1 MKKGKLTIAYKQCK
15 AYTTHC
21 QLHGEPTEREAST
34 HIKFNIDGGKVTHR
48 YIFANATETEILS
61 YISSIGIN
69 YTEYDYQFMTWD
81 NFSLF
86 IKAPV
91 MLSLPSD
98 DEIITFI
105 NTHKIEGDMFNV
117 LRTAREVELM
127 MDLANWMKK
136 RIERGNGA

>member
-1 MKKGKLTIAYKQCK
+1 MKKGRLTIAYKQRK

-21 QLHGEPTEREAST
+21 QLHGEPTEHEAST

-48 YIFANATETEILS
+48 YIFANATENDILS

-91 MLSLPSD
+91 MLSLPSELKD
-98 DEIITFI
+98 ILNCIMTYTSEGNSEQDAKYLQIIKT
-105 NTHKIEGDMFNV
+105 
-117 LRTAREVELM
+117 
-127 MDLANWMKK
+127 DLVVYYK
-136 RIERGNGA
+136 RGNGS